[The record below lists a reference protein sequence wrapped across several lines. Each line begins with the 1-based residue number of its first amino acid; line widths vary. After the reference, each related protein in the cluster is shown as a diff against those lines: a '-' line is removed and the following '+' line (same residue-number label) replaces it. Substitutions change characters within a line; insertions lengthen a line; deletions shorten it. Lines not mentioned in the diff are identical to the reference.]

1 MKAPPPF
8 ARRMRAIV
16 LWAALLA
23 GAPGVPFATGA
34 AEPESIRLERLT
46 ALRQAGRDAPAPSR
60 SERRMRVL
68 ALTPQGMPAPGI
80 ALRFELIAA
89 PKGAGPVELI
99 PVQARTDDQ
108 GIAETAIRLP
118 AQAGTYA
125 IGAVAADAPHNRA
138 PVIAEFRVW
147 DAKGW
152 VFLAMGLA
160 GGLAVFLYGM
170 GLMSEGLKNV
180 LGDRMR
186 TILSR
191 LTFNP
196 LIAVAVGTFV
206 TMVIQS
212 SSATTVMLVSFVQ
225 ARLMSFVQTPG
236 IILGA
241 HIGTTITAQIIA
253 FKLTD
258 YALLFVTAGFAGM
271 LLSRAEWWKHLGQG
285 ILGFGL
291 LFFGMSVMSE
301 AMRPL
306 STHEPLI
313 DLIVTLER
321 PWLGVLAGT
330 VFTAVIQ
337 SSSAFTGLLI
347 VLASQGLLT
356 LEAAIPLVLGANIG
370 TCITAALASIGA
382 RREAKRVA
390 LAHTLYQTAGVLIFV
405 WFIPPFAEL
414 VRWLSPAPPP
424 EQAALAAAV
433 VPRQVANAHTL
444 FNTFITLL
452 FLPFTRPAA
461 RAVTWLLP
469 DRPGEEEAPFKAL
482 YLDDAMLRTPA
493 LALSLARAE
502 AVRMG
507 QLVKRMV
514 ERCVEPFVS
523 ARHVTEAEV
532 ARMEEEVNFLAERID
547 DYLTRLGQRNVTQQ
561 QVDEAF
567 QLLYAVTEL
576 EQIADIVT
584 KSVLPRAREWLRLPR
599 RFSAQGEAEIRDMHL
614 RTVKQVARALNLL
627 QDLSPE
633 RAQRMRRKYKKYRGM
648 EIEFMKSH
656 FERLRRAVPE
666 SMVTTEFHQEL
677 MEQFVR
683 ITSHA
688 TNIARIVLEAVS
700 EERAAQAPPPPDG
713 GSPDRPGREP
723 SPPQPAAPAKSAAG
737 GGNGAP

>member
-1 MKAPPPF
+1 
-8 ARRMRAIV
+8 V
-16 LWAALLA
+16 LALVLAVPLAA
-23 GAPGVPFATGA
+23 GA
-34 AEPESIRLERLT
+34 AEPEAIRLERLMVT
-46 ALRQAGRDAPAPSR
+46 RRQGQDVSTPGRG
-60 SERRMRVL
+60 EHRMRVL
-68 ALTPQGMPAPGI
+68 AVTPQGAPAPGI
-80 ALRFELIAA
+80 VVRFELIAA
-89 PKGAGPVELI
+89 PKGAGRVELS
-99 PVQARTDDQ
+99 PVQAHTDSQ
-108 GIAETAIRLP
+108 GIAETTVRLP
-118 AQAGTYA
+118 AQAGAYG
-125 IGAVAADAPHNRA
+125 IGAIPTGAPAHQA
-138 PVIAEFRVW
+138 PVIGEFRVR
-147 DAKGW
+147 DAQW
-152 VFLAMGLA
+152 WSWLAMGLA

-196 LIAVAVGTFV
+196 LIAAAVGTFL

-225 ARLMSFVQTPG
+225 ARLMSFVQTLG

-253 FKLTD
+253 FKITD
-258 YALLFVTAGFAGM
+258 SALLFVVAGFALM
-271 LLSRAEWWKHLGQG
+271 LLSRGEWWKHLGQG
-285 ILGFGL
+285 VLGFGL
-291 LFFGMSVMSE
+291 LFFGMYLMSE
-301 AMRPL
+301 AIRPL
-306 STHEPLI
+306 SAYEPLI

-321 PWLGVLAGT
+321 PWLGILAGI
-330 VFTAVIQ
+330 VLTAVIQ

-347 VLASQGLLT
+347 VLGSQGLLT

-370 TCITAALASIGA
+370 TSITAALASIGA
-382 RREAKRVA
+382 RRDAKRVA
-390 LAHTLYQTAGVLIFV
+390 LAHALYQIAGVLIFL
-405 WFIPPFAEL
+405 WFIPAFAGL
-414 VRWLSPAPPP
+414 VRWISPALAPG
-424 EQAALAAAV
+424 QAGLATAAAAV
-433 VPRQVANAHTL
+433 VPRQIANAHTL

-452 FLPFTRPAA
+452 FLPFTRPTA

-469 DRPGEEEAPFKAL
+469 DRPGEAEAPFKAV

-507 QLVKRMV
+507 QRVKRMV
-514 ERCVEPFVS
+514 ERCAEPFVA
-523 ARHVTEAEV
+523 ARYVTQAEM
-532 ARMEEEVNFLAERID
+532 ASMEEEVNFLAERID

-584 KSVLPRAREWLRLPR
+584 KSVQPRAREWLSLPR

-614 RTVKQVARALNLL
+614 RTVKQVARAVNLL

-633 RAQRMRRKYKKYRGM
+633 RAQRMRRKYKKYRSM

-656 FERLRRAVPE
+656 FERLRKAVPE
-666 SMVTTEFHQEL
+666 SVATTEFHQEL

-683 ITSHA
+683 ITGHA
-688 TNIARIVLEAVS
+688 TNIARIMLEAVS

-713 GSPDRPGREP
+713 GAAPPAPGRELEAP
-723 SPPQPAAPAKSAAG
+723 APQPETPADPAAG
-737 GGNGAP
+737 GG